1 MPARTLLPLFCAV
14 LMWLAPRSSSAAGPF
29 QDRSMV
35 VLELLPVDTTTLLS
49 DHREPQR
56 LVAATLTLTLG
67 VFAAHRLYFGTDVK
81 VPIIYGL
88 TFGGFGVL
96 VLIDLAHIIFTKDL
110 KPYMNNNKV
119 FMWST
124 ERSDPLTPP

>member
-1 MPARTLLPLFCAV
+1 MTR
-14 LMWLAPRSSSAAGPF
+14 
-29 QDRSMV
+29 
-35 VLELLPVDTTTLLS
+35 
-49 DHREPQR
+49 HEPQR

-67 VFAAHRLYFGTDVK
+67 VFAAHRLYLGTDVK

-96 VLIDLAHIIFTKDL
+96 VLIDLAHILFTKDL
-110 KPYMNNNKV
+110 KAYMGNNKV

-124 ERSDPLTPP
+124 GRPDPLTPP